1 MDRSC
6 GRLHLRSARL
16 LAQTTHARGEAPD
29 RLARI
34 EGLVVLRNDQWQVA
48 RPAGFEPTTSAF
60 GGQHSIQ
67 LSYGRSGANCGTDR
81 QRAAGAARG

>member
-16 LAQTTHARGEAPD
+16 LAQTTHVRGEAPD
-29 RLARI
+29 RLPRI

-48 RPAGFEPTTSAF
+48 RPAGFEPF
-60 GGQHSIQ
+60 GERKSTEHSGTQ
-67 LSYGRSGANCGTDR
+67 MGANLCS
-81 QRAAGAARG
+81 